1 LSRRLST
8 DLGIHRSSVQRI
20 LKGDLQLRPYRIRN
34 CQTLTARD
42 KTARTQFA
50 ERFLDK
56 HRHSVLWIRR
66 IWFSDESHFYLNGRV
81 HSQNA
86 IFWSDEKP
94 DFVNEVPLHSP
105 KVTAWCAVNSTGIIG
120 PYFYEENDQT
130 VTVTKERYVNM
141 LENFFLP
148 ELGEIGAKWYQQ
160 DGAPPHTS
168 RLALQMLRDNFGDQL
183 ISLKTPFP
191 WPPHSP
197 DLSPLDFWL

>member
-1 LSRRLST
+1 MSRLVTQERLFLVKLATKYEQNGKIPIKQVRQKFLEQYHKQAPTAKAIRDLLKKHNETGSVLNNHIGKSGRKKSARTARNVNRVRLANIENRQTSSRRLST

-81 HSQNA
+81 
-86 IFWSDEKP
+86 
-94 DFVNEVPLHSP
+94 
-105 KVTAWCAVNSTGIIG
+105 
-120 PYFYEENDQT
+120 
-130 VTVTKERYVNM
+130 
-141 LENFFLP
+141 
-148 ELGEIGAKWYQQ
+148 
-160 DGAPPHTS
+160 
-168 RLALQMLRDNFGDQL
+168 
-183 ISLKTPFP
+183 
-191 WPPHSP
+191 
-197 DLSPLDFWL
+197 